1 MRRDER
7 RGETEEREGE
17 RERERE
23 REREDLRVIEIKSE
37 IPILISNRKKNK

>member
-7 RGETEEREGE
+7 RGETEEREG
-17 RERERE
+17 ERE